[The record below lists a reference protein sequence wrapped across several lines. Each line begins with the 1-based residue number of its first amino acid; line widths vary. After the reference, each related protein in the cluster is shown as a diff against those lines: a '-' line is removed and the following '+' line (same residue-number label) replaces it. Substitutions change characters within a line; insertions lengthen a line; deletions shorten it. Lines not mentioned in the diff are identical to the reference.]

1 VTTYAPLMNG
11 PSVSLFLVAGAI
23 MGFIGVAAGAFGA
36 HAIREKVPPERL
48 VTFETGARYFMYH
61 ALALFVVAWLR
72 TQPAGELLEVI
83 AGWCF
88 IAGSVVFSGSLMAL
102 ALTGKRRWGA
112 VTPIGGFLLLAGW
125 AALAWASV
133 SAYRG

>member
-1 VTTYAPLMNG
+1 MGYALLMSG
-11 PSVSLFLVAGAI
+11 PFVSLFLLAGAI
-23 MGFIGVAAGAFGA
+23 MGFIGVAAGAFAA

-72 TQPAGELLEVI
+72 AVPGGELLESI

-88 IAGSVVFSGSLMAL
+88 IGGSLVFSGSLTAL
-102 ALTGKRRWGA
+102 ALTGKKRWGA
-112 VTPIGGFLLLAGW
+112 VTPARGSPAAGRMGH
-125 AALAWASV
+125 AGVGLSV
-133 SAYRG
+133 RL